1 MHWYNLAYNVNHLAG
16 FWPMWVTELLQVHTK
31 VTQNGWRII
40 GRQLAQAVE
49 HTLRD
54 AQNLNSVPTLIEVE
68 DIRLHHS

>member
-1 MHWYNLAYNVNHLAG
+1 MHWFNLAYNVNHLTG
-16 FWPMWVTELLQVHTK
+16 FWPMTVTELLQVHTK
-31 VTQNGWRII
+31 VIQNEWRII

-68 DIRLHHS
+68 DIRLRHT